1 MRFNVIKSNVANVS
15 ADAIVLPANE
25 RLRETQGISESVF
38 KAAGKKQLQ
47 KACDDIGY
55 CAVGSAV
62 PTLAYKLDANYII
75 HAVIPKWIDG
85 KHDEYALLTSAYLS
99 ALQIA
104 DVMGCE
110 TIAFPLLTSEQNDFD
125 KERSIAVAEK
135 CISGFY
141 GKNLKKIALIIR
153 GSHTENLFQTSG
165 FTVFT
170 YSKQDGMTQRT
181 LDVKESTRFTV
192 GNVKR
197 LAVQIP
203 KEQLQ
208 QTVAWFRA
216 KENRSKIILFGIRIA
231 NVIWD
236 SPQKKRTDKRKG

>member
-1 MRFNVIKSNVANVS
+1 MKFNVIKSNVANVS

-25 RLRETQGISESVF
+25 RLRETPGISESVF
-38 KAAGKKQLQ
+38 KAAGRKNLQ

-55 CAVGSAV
+55 CAIGSAV

-75 HAVIPKWIDG
+75 HTVIPKWIDG
-85 KHDEYALLTSAYLS
+85 KHDEYALLASAYLS

-110 TIAFPLLTSEQNDFD
+110 TIAIPLLTSEQNDFD
-125 KERSIAVAEK
+125 KERSIAIAEES
-135 CISGFY
+135 ISGFY

-153 GSHTENLFQTSG
+153 GSHTENLFKTSG
-165 FTVFT
+165 FTVLT
-170 YSKQDGMTQRT
+170 YSKQDGVTERLIDT
-181 LDVKESTRFTV
+181 KESTKFTV

-203 KEQLQ
+203 KEQLK
-208 QTVAWFRA
+208 QTIAWFRA
-216 KENRSKIILFGIRIA
+216 KENRGKILLFGVRVA
-231 NVIWD
+231 SVVFE
-236 SPQKKRTDKRKG
+236 KKAEKRNDKN